1 MKIVLSP
8 AKSLDFDTA
17 LPLQKHTKPIFL
29 EEAKEIQQELK
40 NQSPDALSKLMSISK
55 KLADLNWQRNQDRK
69 FNTKISETSRQAI
82 FTLDGDVYKG
92 LDAFSLSEEKIVGL
106 QDSLRILSGLYG
118 ILRPLDVMEA
128 YRLEMGITLPV
139 GNNKN
144 LYEFWKPKITAALNK
159 DLKEGELFINLAS
172 IEYFS
177 AIDTK
182 TLKVPVIKPE
192 FKDYKNGDLKIIAI
206 YAKKARG
213 MMVRFIADS
222 NAQTVDDLKHFDYD
236 GYGFDS
242 KLSTDTDLVF
252 TR

>member
-159 DLKEGELFINLAS
+159 DLKKGELFINLAS

>member
-144 LYEFWKPKITAALNK
+144 LNEFWKPKITAALNK
-159 DLKEGELFINLAS
+159 DLKKGELFINLAS

>member
-29 EEAKEIQQELK
+29 EEAKEIQQELM
-40 NQSPDALSKLMSISK
+40 NQSPDALSKLMSISQ

-69 FNTKISETSRQAI
+69 FNTKITDTSRQAI

-92 LDAFSLSEEKIVGL
+92 LDAYSLSEEKIVGL

-139 GNNKN
+139 GHNKN

-159 DLKEGELFINLAS
+159 ELKKDELFINLAS
-172 IEYFS
+172 VEYFS

-182 TLKVPVIKPE
+182 ALKVPVIKPE

>member
-8 AKSLDFDTA
+8 AKSLDFETA
-17 LPLQKHTKPIFL
+17 LPVQKHTKPIFL
-29 EEAKEIQQELK
+29 DEAKEIQHQLK
-40 NQSPDALSKLMSISK
+40 TETPDDLSKLMSISQ
-55 KLADLNWQRNQDRK
+55 KLSDLNWQRNQDRI

-82 FTLDGDVYKG
+82 YAFNGDVYTG
-92 LDAFSLSEEKIVGL
+92 LDAYSLDEDKINSL

-128 YRLEMGITLPV
+128 YRLEMGISLPV
-139 GNNKN
+139 GHNKN
-144 LYEFWKPKITAALNK
+144 LYEFWKPRIVAALNK
-159 DLKEGELFINLAS
+159 ELKKDELFINLAS
-172 IEYFS
+172 NEYFS

-182 TLKVPVIKPE
+182 ALKVPVIKPE
-192 FKDYKNGDLKIIAI
+192 FKDYKNGDLKIITF

-213 MMVRFIADS
+213 MMVRFIAES
-222 NAQTVDDLKHFDYD
+222 NAQTADDLKHFDYD

-242 KLSTDTDLVF
+242 KLSTDTDLIF